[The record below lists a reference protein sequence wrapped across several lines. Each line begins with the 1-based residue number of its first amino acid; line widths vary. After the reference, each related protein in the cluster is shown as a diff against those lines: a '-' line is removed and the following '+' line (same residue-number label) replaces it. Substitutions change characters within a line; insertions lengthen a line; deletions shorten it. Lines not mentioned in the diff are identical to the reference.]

1 MCSIRPIA
9 CLAEARLIE
18 IEYRRARKC
27 SEISLRGVGAQVVKG
42 AGVMVQGLWE
52 ARAAALVAL
61 MSSHIVLTF

>member
-1 MCSIRPIA
+1 M
-9 CLAEARLIE
+9 
-18 IEYRRARKC
+18 RARKC
-27 SEISLRGVGAQVVKG
+27 SEICLRGVGAQVVKG